1 LDALAEADA
10 ALLVSADVLAADDV
24 LVAGVAG
31 AAASLL
37 TRLRR
42 RRR

>member
-10 ALLVSADVLAADDV
+10 ALLVSADALAADDV
-24 LVAGVAG
+24 SVAGVVG
-31 AAASLL
+31 VTASLL